1 MRFNDRRIF
10 CSQAVLV
17 ILHNFFCACGLR
29 NGNSADCIDVQR
41 FLRIS
46 CFAEQATS

>member
-1 MRFNDRRIF
+1 MRFNDCRIF
-10 CSQAVLV
+10 LFESVFV

-29 NGNSADCIDVQR
+29 NGNSADCIDVRR

-46 CFAEQATS
+46 CFAEQAIL

>member
-1 MRFNDRRIF
+1 MRFNNRRIF
-10 CSQAVLV
+10 LFESVFV
-17 ILHNFFCACGLR
+17 ILHNFFNAGGLK
-29 NGNSADCIDVQR
+29 NGISADCIDVRR